1 MYYAILWL
9 AATIVF
15 ALIEAITPQLVSS
28 WFAGGAVSA
37 FVVSMFDTPFYV
49 QTIVFTAV
57 SILLILLTRPFVKRL
72 MKRSPEVTNSDAN
85 IGKTAVVLSDIK
97 ENSVGTVFLDGLE
110 WSAKC
115 KDGKFIE
122 KGSKVTVIAI
132 EGVKLIVKKI

>member
-15 ALIEAITPQLVSS
+15 ALVEAITPQLVSI

-37 FVVSMFDTPFYV
+37 FVVSLFDTPFYV
-49 QTIVFTAV
+49 QIIVFTAV
-57 SILLILLTRPFVKRL
+57 SILLIVLTRPFVKRL
-72 MKRSPEVTNSDAN
+72 MKRSPEATNSDAN

-97 ENSVGTVFLDGLE
+97 EDSVGTVFLDGLE
-110 WSAKC
+110 WSAKS

-122 KGSKVTVIAI
+122 KGSKVTVSAI
-132 EGVKLIVKKI
+132 EGVKLIVEKI